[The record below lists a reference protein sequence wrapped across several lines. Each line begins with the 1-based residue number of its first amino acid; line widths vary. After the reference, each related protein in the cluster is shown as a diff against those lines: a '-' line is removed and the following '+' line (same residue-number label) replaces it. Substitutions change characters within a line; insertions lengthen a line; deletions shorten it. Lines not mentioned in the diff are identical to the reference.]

1 MTTISADS
9 KLEYELQELYIL
21 CTHWLQ
27 DISFMEDE
35 TRFFK
40 NIINKYQDTGQL
52 ESKSAAF
59 KLKITEQ
66 QNRLEI
72 LKTKIPEFL
81 DFLKPFI
88 GDLKKEIDLSFLQK
102 YNALEA
108 ELQHL
113 FAAVK
118 NTKKE
123 LFSYTESIMG
133 LEKTN

>member
-21 CTHWLQ
+21 CNHWLQ

-40 NIINKYQDTGQL
+40 NIVNKYQDAGQL
-52 ESKSAAF
+52 QSKSKEF
-59 KLKITEQ
+59 KIKITAQ
-66 QNRLEI
+66 QNRLET

-81 DFLKPFI
+81 AFLKPFI
-88 GDLKKEIDLSFLQK
+88 GDLKKGIDLGFLEK

-118 NTKKE
+118 DTKKE

-133 LEKTN
+133 LGKTI

>member
-1 MTTISADS
+1 MNTISPDS

-21 CTHWLQ
+21 CNHWLQ

-40 NIINKYQDTGQL
+40 NVIDKYKDAGRLQAKR
-52 ESKSAAF
+52 EEF
-59 KLKITEQ
+59 KTKITAQE
-66 QNRLEI
+66 NRLDI

-88 GDLKKEIDLSFLQK
+88 GDLKKGLNLSFLEK

-113 FAAVK
+113 FSAVK
-118 NTKKE
+118 DTKKE

-133 LEKTN
+133 LGKSI